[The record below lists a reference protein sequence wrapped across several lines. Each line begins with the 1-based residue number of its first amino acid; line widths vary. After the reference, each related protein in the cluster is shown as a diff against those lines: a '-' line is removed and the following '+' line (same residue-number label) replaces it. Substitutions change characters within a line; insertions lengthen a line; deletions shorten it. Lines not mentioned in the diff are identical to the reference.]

1 MNIYALI
8 MNKSLFSE
16 NASTQ
21 FHFHYIPFFMDFP
34 AYENRKD
41 APVGASFLTF
51 GQFPANSLYSQR
63 LFTFYSNFI
72 LLSAGHEVSKG
83 KRQEY

>member
-8 MNKSLFSE
+8 MNKHLYIG
-16 NASTQ
+16 NASTG
-21 FHFHYIPFFMDFP
+21 FYFHYISFFMDFS
-34 AYENRKD
+34 AYENTKD
-41 APVGASFLTF
+41 ALIRASFAKF
-51 GQFPANSLYSQR
+51 GQFAANSLYSQR